1 MKKIYFPFDESFIS
15 VLKNVV
21 KKEAIE
27 DIELISPKGWGLEG
41 KHVNIDKNTY
51 IVRSEYV
58 EELSEV
64 HLIDSRLDIS
74 IEDILVALKQIN
86 IGRLIIHRHLTYK
99 EKELLETQLGV
110 FLKKINK
117 EIIGNLVDKEEILF
131 DINIPI
137 VLVTGISEYTN
148 KFDVQIDM
156 YSRFKKEGYSVGWIG
171 SRKEAVLCGGE
182 SIPE

>member
-1 MKKIYFPFDESFIS
+1 MERSSSYMKKIYFPFDESFIS

-99 EKELLETQLGV
+99 EK
-110 FLKKINK
+110 
-117 EIIGNLVDKEEILF
+117 
-131 DINIPI
+131 
-137 VLVTGISEYTN
+137 
-148 KFDVQIDM
+148 
-156 YSRFKKEGYSVGWIG
+156 
-171 SRKEAVLCGGE
+171 
-182 SIPE
+182 